1 VMNVEFAIS
10 NYSLDADRARDPEPI
25 IRALRRRLDG
35 RFPVDPFGA
44 DPLLQD
50 VIAPAIEVL
59 TPVRVEF
66 PERLPDVG
74 PAVLVSNR
82 GLGIGE
88 PIALAVAVRK
98 IVHRRLRVV
107 GTPEVPLLGP
117 TLRKL
122 GGVGLRSDDVGALLR
137 ANHLVAVPL
146 GLTWLRT
153 GAGAPPLDLLVAA
166 LGYPVIPVAV
176 RAGGPMGLSLR
187 PWRVV
192 IGEPVEQRPGLAKDQ
207 LAAAELAE
215 RAREAVAVLLA

>member
-1 VMNVEFAIS
+1 MSAEFAIS
-10 NYSLDADRARDPEPI
+10 NYSLDSDRAHDPESIPT
-25 IRALRRRLDG
+25 AFRRRIDG

-50 VIAPAIEVL
+50 VVAPLVERC
-59 TPVRVEF
+59 TPVRVENA
-66 PERLPDVG
+66 ERLPDIG
-74 PAVLVSNR
+74 PAVLVANR

-88 PIALAVAVRK
+88 PIALSVAVRK
-98 IVHRRLRVV
+98 TVRRRLRVV
-107 GTPEVPLLGP
+107 GTPEWPLLGP

-122 GGVGLRSDDVGALLR
+122 GGVGLRPDDVGALLR
-137 ANHLVAVPL
+137 AEHLVAVPL

-176 RAGGPMGLSLR
+176 RVGGPMGLAIR

-192 IGEPVEQRPGLAKDQ
+192 IGEPVEQRAGLARDQ

-215 RAREAVAVLLA
+215 RAREAVASLLG